1 MMIMRKSLLWIAA
14 LAIVAAGC
22 AKPVKTGLNE
32 ANKEYLQAWMLTH
45 YPGVNANAD
54 GLYIIEDHA
63 GTGAL
68 IGEPDVTPYL
78 RVNYTVQDLS
88 ENITITT
95 LPKIAQQIGTYS
107 ESNFYGPE
115 LWTRLENGLLVGANR
130 AVSDMRI
137 GGSRRVVIPG
147 WLLSSKTFGTVEY
160 CYENATGV
168 NAIYTIDVVEGI
180 SDIVKWEI
188 DSLSSY
194 IKHNVKSVSPAD
206 SVKYGYYY
214 KQTKAPTKPD
224 KSFAKDTTVSINYI
238 GRLLDGTVFD
248 TTIKDTAKFYG
259 IYSASKTYAP
269 TKVNMKEEYGKATFA
284 SSGSTMI
291 DGFAYTISLM
301 HPGEKGSGIFY
312 SKYGYGTKGSGAT
325 IPAYS
330 PLCFDIEIVE

>member
-14 LAIVAAGC
+14 MAIVAAGC
-22 AKPVKTGLNE
+22 AKPVKAGLNE

-45 YPGVNANAD
+45 FPGINANAD
-54 GLYIIEDHA
+54 GLYIVADNA

-68 IGEPDVTPYL
+68 IGEADVTPYL
-78 RVNYTVQDLS
+78 RVNYTIQDLS
-88 ENITITT
+88 ETITYTT
-95 LPKIAQQIGTYS
+95 LPEIAQQVGTYS

-115 LWTRLENGLLVGANR
+115 IWTRPEYGVLVGVDR
-130 AVSDMRI
+130 AVADMRI
-137 GGSRRVVIPG
+137 GGNRRVVIPG
-147 WLLSSKTFGTVEY
+147 WLLSSKTVGTVDY
-160 CYENATGV
+160 CFKNASGV
-168 NAIYTIDVVEGI
+168 NAIYTIEVVEGI
-180 SDIVKWEI
+180 SDIVKWEV
-188 DSLSSY
+188 DSLTSY
-194 IKHNVKSVSPAD
+194 IRHNEPSKSTAD
-206 SVKYGYYY
+206 SLKYGYYY
-214 KQTKAPTKPD
+214 VQTAAPTEPG

-269 TKVNMKEEYGKATFA
+269 TKVNMKEEYAKATFA

-291 DGFAYTISLM
+291 DGFAFTISNM

-312 SKYGYGTKGSGAT
+312 SKYGYAAKGSGNT

-330 PLCFDIEIVE
+330 PLRFDIEIVK